1 MLVGVMTPS
10 DATPS
15 NPPMAPAPVTLF
27 YSYAHED
34 EALRDELQDHLAI
47 LERRRVIRSWH
58 DRAIVPG
65 HDWSQEIDRHLGT
78 ADLVLLLISKDF
90 IASDYIMGVEIG
102 LAMARQQRGE
112 STVVPILLRPVD
124 LQPEDAQDMPFVALL
139 EPQGLPRDLKPVT
152 TWANRDEAWT
162 QVASGLRATVNEIR
176 ARRRA
181 SGPAPAAMPAPSMAP
196 MPAPRSTR
204 GPFEWSSTKRA
215 PVAPVE
221 APAPRPLAP
230 EIAPAIDRVV
240 ADVVHRVEQ
249 ATVARGEPAPDVGAL
264 RSQARRL
271 IDTPDPPRLLWVDDQ
286 PDNNRAETAMLARL
300 QIEVEPARSTAE
312 ALARLDAAARSG
324 RPFDLV
330 ISDWTRK
337 ADGPLAGLRLIGAM
351 RNDGHPQ
358 PVVVYHGSTGDL
370 PRAALAAAARAAGAL
385 GEATLPAELLA
396 LVLQAPPLRG
406 A

>member
-1 MLVGVMTPS
+1 
-10 DATPS
+10 
-15 NPPMAPAPVTLF
+15 MAAPVTLF

-58 DRAIVPG
+58 DRAIVAG
-65 HDWSQEIDRHLGT
+65 HDWSQEIDQHLRS
-78 ADLVLLLISKDF
+78 ADMVLLLISKDF

-139 EPQGLPRDLKPVT
+139 QTQGLPRDLRPVT
-152 TWANRDEAWT
+152 TWSNRDEAWT
-162 QVASGLRATVNEIR
+162 QVAGGLRATVNDIR
-176 ARRRA
+176 ARRLA
-181 SGPAPAAMPAPSMAP
+181 SI
-196 MPAPRSTR
+196 
-204 GPFEWSSTKRA
+204 
-215 PVAPVE
+215 E

-230 EIAPAIDRVV
+230 EVAPVIDRVV
-240 ADVVHRVEQ
+240 DDVVQRVEQ
-249 ATVARGEPAPDVGAL
+249 ATVARGAPAPDVDAL
-264 RSQARRL
+264 RTQARRL
-271 IDTPDPPRLLWVDDQ
+271 IDTPDPPRLLWVDDR
-286 PDNNRAETAMLARL
+286 PDNNRAETATLARL

-312 ALARLDAAARSG
+312 ALAQLGAAARSG

-330 ISDWTRK
+330 ISDWTRE

-351 RNDGHPQ
+351 RHDGHHQ
-358 PVVVYHGSTGDL
+358 PVVYYHGITGAL

-385 GEATLPAELLA
+385 GEATLPSELLA